1 MSDLHYDL
9 RLLRS
14 AGPPEHEREEGEERD
29 EAEHEDEEVVALLGH
44 DPGALLV
51 VQEPLLLDDPDL
63 LPSLALRRALAG
75 RRRLV
80 PLGSLGVAREAAGGG
95 VPSDG
100 GVGVARRGHGAERG
114 RGVHGGGRLVA
125 VVGVPGGALD
135 VVDGARARRGARRR
149 GGRQAGHLR
158 VRLGVRHLD
167 LDLDLQRRRKAEPQR
182 QRPITINKSSECWL
196 RASVDRNCCC

>member
-1 MSDLHYDL
+1 MGSKPTAL
-9 RLLRS
+9 RCRGRVLILARGVHDALR
-14 AGPPEHEREEGEERD
+14 R
-29 EAEHEDEEVVALLGH
+29 
-44 DPGALLV
+44 LV
-51 VQEPLLLDDPDL
+51 PDL
-63 LPSLALRRALAG
+63 LPPLALRRALAA
-75 RRRLV
+75 RRLV
-80 PLGSLGVAREAAGGG
+80 PRLGAGSLGVAGEAAGGG
-95 VPSDG
+95 VPPDG

-114 RGVHGGGRLVA
+114 RGVDGGGRLVA

-167 LDLDLQRRRKAEPQR
+167 LDLQRRRKAEPQR